1 MREARPAARF
11 HTLAA
16 AMSEDRG
23 RNSLDWHVRKLMKDL
38 GLLGYHTKDSRGS
51 REGYP
56 DWTIVGSRTLF
67 RELKREGKNPT
78 AAQQV
83 WLDALTAAGE
93 DADVWRPSDLYSGRI
108 ARELVAISE
117 LYVRSIA
124 SLIPR
129 GAA

>member
-1 MREARPAARF
+1 MPKAVTF
-11 HTLAA
+11 AA
-16 AMSEDRG
+16 AMSERELE
-23 RNSLDWHVRKLMKDL
+23 NSIRAILADL
-38 GLLGYHTKDSRGS
+38 SLRWYHTFDSRRSSSGF
-51 REGYP
+51 P
-56 DWTIVGSRTLF
+56 DLTIVGSSVLF

-78 AAQQV
+78 AAQQA

-108 ARELVAISE
+108 GKELAAISE
-117 LYVRSIA
+117 IFVRSIA